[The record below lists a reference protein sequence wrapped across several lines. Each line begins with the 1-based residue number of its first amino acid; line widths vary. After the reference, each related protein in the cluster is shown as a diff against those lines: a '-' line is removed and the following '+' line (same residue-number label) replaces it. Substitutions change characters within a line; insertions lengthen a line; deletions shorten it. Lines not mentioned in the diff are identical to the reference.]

1 MEFARI
7 NKDKIISMYDQGM
20 SSYQI
25 ATELKTYS
33 TKVLRALT
41 FLGVERRDGSEA
53 QKNALKSGRSSHPTQ
68 GKKLTESHLKKIG
81 KGRAEAYKKL
91 TPEEKA
97 ALVQMGKDTWAAIPD
112 SKKDEIRRLALES
125 IRESS
130 KIGSKTERHVHKELT
145 KRGFKVEFHKTNILP
160 GSKLEVDMYIP
171 ECRTALE
178 IDGPGHFLPLW
189 GEEKLAKQ
197 QSSDVVKQ
205 GALLQAGINI
215 LRVRQL
221 DKSISMT
228 NMDSLLAGVLAE
240 LESIYKSDRKKATLI
255 EIEVKDGETRRV

>member
-1 MEFARI
+1 MEFAKR
-7 NKDKIISMYDQGM
+7 NKDKIIEMYNSGM

-25 ATELKTYS
+25 AAELKTYS
-33 TKVLRALT
+33 TKILRALS

-53 QKNALKSGRSSHPTQ
+53 QKVALANGRSEHPTK
-68 GKKLTESHLKKIG
+68 GKKLTDSHLKNIG
-81 KGRAEAYKKL
+81 KGRSEAYKKL
-91 TPEEKA
+91 TPEEKQK
-97 ALVQMGKDTWAAIPD
+97 LVEMGKATWDAIPVE
-112 SKKDEIRRLALES
+112 KREEIRRLAMES

-130 KIGSKTERHVHKELT
+130 RIGSKTERHVHKELVD
-145 KRGFKVEFHKTNILP
+145 RGFKVEFHKKNILP

-197 QSSDVVKQ
+197 QSSDIVKQ
-205 GALLQAGINI
+205 GALLKAGINI

-228 NMDSLLAGVLAE
+228 NMDNLLRAVLLE
-240 LESIYKSDRKKATLI
+240 LETIYKSNKKNPSLI